1 MFNDFYNS
9 FYDYFATYNWP
20 YFLFWA
26 RIISGAIAIGLIA
39 AIAAIVRKLAVYN
52 RPLRHEKT
60 SVEGAPVKR
69 RRQQEPWLAILK
81 KLESEN
87 PSDWN
92 LAVMQADSIADNIL
106 KEMGLGGETMG
117 ERMKALDKSRL
128 ATLDDLWEA
137 HRIRNEIAHSPE
149 KSVTKHRAVYAV
161 SLFEE
166 VLKELGYLEE

>member
-9 FYDYFATYNWP
+9 IYERFASYDWAYFI
-20 YFLFWA
+20 FWA
-26 RIISGAIAIGLIA
+26 RIISGAIAVGLIA
-39 AIAAIVRKLAVYN
+39 AIAGIVKKLAFYN
-52 RPLRHEKT
+52 GPLWLEKARMEE
-60 SVEGAPVKR
+60 VPPKKAVK
-69 RRQQEPWLAILK
+69 EPWLAILK

-117 ERMKALDKSRL
+117 ERMKSLDKSRL

-149 KSVTKHRAVYAV
+149 KNVTKHRAVYAL

-166 VLKELGYLEE
+166 VLKELGYLE

>member
-20 YFLFWA
+20 YFIFWA
-26 RIISGAIAIGLIA
+26 RIISGAIAVLLIA
-39 AIAAIVRKLAVYN
+39 VIAGTLKKLAFYN
-52 RPLRHEKT
+52 KPLRREKT
-60 SVEGAPVKR
+60 KGATVKKAAK
-69 RRQQEPWLAILK
+69 EPWLAILK
-81 KLESEN
+81 KLESGN

-149 KSVTKHRAVYAV
+149 KNVTKHRAVYAV
-161 SLFEE
+161 SLFKE
-166 VLKELGYLEE
+166 VLKELGYLE